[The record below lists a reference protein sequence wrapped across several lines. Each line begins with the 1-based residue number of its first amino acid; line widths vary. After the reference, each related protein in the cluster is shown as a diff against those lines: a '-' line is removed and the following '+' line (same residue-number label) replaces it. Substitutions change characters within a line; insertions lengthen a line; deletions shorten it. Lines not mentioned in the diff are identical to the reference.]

1 MKIDFWELAFVEAE
15 KSLGFV
21 SPNPAVGAVL
31 VKGNTVVAT
40 GHTQK
45 PGKNHAEVEAIK
57 KAGNRARGAILY
69 VTLEPCCHV
78 RKLTGPCTEIIKK
91 AGIKKVVVAIKDP
104 NPEVSGKG
112 IAILK
117 KAGISVEL
125 VSEKSEVAK
134 RACQMNQSFFKAIQ
148 VGLPYVTLK
157 AGITLDGKIATKTG
171 ESQWITGSEA
181 RIDARLERSLC
192 DAVLVGVGTVNAD
205 NPELAP
211 HGKFKNKKLLR
222 IIIDPELSLDKKYQ
236 VFRDENV
243 LVVCTASA
251 PEARKKYFAKNKIS
265 VVDCGEEKI
274 SWRSLLEYLGEQK
287 IRSIYVEGGAGV
299 HGSLVDV
306 ARQDFLLLDRVLCYI
321 APAIMGGAQ
330 SKTAIAGNGPE
341 KITEL
346 LRCSETEFQKIGQDF
361 KITGYLN
368 RY

>member
-1 MKIDFWELAFVEAE
+1 MKIDFWELAFTEAE
-15 KSLGFV
+15 KALGFV

-31 VKGNTVVAT
+31 VKGGKVVSV

-57 KAGNRARGAILY
+57 KAGSRAHGATLY

-78 RKLTGPCTEIIKK
+78 RKLTGPCTEIIIK

-112 IAILK
+112 IAVLK
-117 KAGISVEL
+117 KAGIVVEL
-125 VSEKSEVAK
+125 ISIKSEIAR
-134 RACQMNQSFFKAIQ
+134 RAREINQSFFKAMQ
-148 VGLPYVTLK
+148 TGLPYVILK

-171 ESQWITGSEA
+171 ESQWITGVEA
-181 RIDARLERSLC
+181 RVDARLERSLC
-192 DAVLVGVGTVNAD
+192 DAVLVGVGTVKAD

-222 IIIDPELSLDKKYQ
+222 IIIDPELSLDKKYK

-243 LVVCTASA
+243 LVVCTAKA
-251 PEARKKYFAKNKIS
+251 PEARKKYFTKNNIN

-299 HGSLVDV
+299 HGSLVDA
-306 ARQDFLLLDRVLCYI
+306 ARQDFLLLDRVLFYI

-341 KITEL
+341 KLTEL
-346 LRCSETEFQKIGQDF
+346 LHCSETQAKKIGQDF

-368 RY
+368 HY